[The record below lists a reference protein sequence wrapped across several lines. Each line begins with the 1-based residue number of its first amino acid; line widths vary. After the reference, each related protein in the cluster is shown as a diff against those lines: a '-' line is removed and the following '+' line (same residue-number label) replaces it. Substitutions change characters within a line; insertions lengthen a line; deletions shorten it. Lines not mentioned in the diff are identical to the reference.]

1 MAGGFGGIVTVY
13 RVVAHNDLHS
23 EDTVVADVLNR
34 VCGLPLPDA
43 VSLTR
48 QIGIEG
54 QATVGLAETRD
65 DAEVIAARMLGF
77 GLRPVIERN
86 TP

>member
-1 MAGGFGGIVTVY
+1 VTEF
-13 RVVAHNDLHS
+13 RVVAYNDLRS
-23 EDTVVADVLNR
+23 EDAVVADVLNR

-43 VSLTR
+43 VALTR
-48 QIGIEG
+48 QIGVDG
-54 QATVGLAETRD
+54 HATVGLAATRA

-86 TP
+86 RP

>member
-1 MAGGFGGIVTVY
+1 MTVF
-13 RVVAHNDLHS
+13 RVVAYNDLRS
-23 EDTVVADVLNR
+23 EDLVVADVLNR
-34 VCGLPLPDA
+34 VCGLPLADA
-43 VSLTR
+43 VTLTR
-48 QIGIEG
+48 QIGAEG
-54 QATVGLAETRD
+54 RATVGVAETRA

>member
-1 MAGGFGGIVTVY
+1 VTEF
-13 RVVAHNDLHS
+13 RVVAYNDLRS
-23 EDTVVADVLNR
+23 EDAVVADILNR

-43 VSLTR
+43 VALTR
-48 QIGIEG
+48 QIEVDGK
-54 QATVGLAETRD
+54 ATVGLAATRA

-86 TP
+86 RS

>member
-1 MAGGFGGIVTVY
+1 MTVF
-13 RVVAHNDLHS
+13 RVVAYNDLHS
-23 EDTVVADVLNR
+23 EDMVVADILNR
-34 VCGLPLPDA
+34 VCGLPLTDA

-48 QIGIEG
+48 QIAVAGR
-54 QATVGLAETRD
+54 ATVGLAATRD

>member
-1 MAGGFGGIVTVY
+1 VTVY
-13 RVVAHNDLHS
+13 RVVAYNDLHS

>member
-1 MAGGFGGIVTVY
+1 MTVF
-13 RVVAHNDLHS
+13 RVVAYNDLRN

-34 VCGLPLPDA
+34 VCGPPLADA
-43 VSLTR
+43 VALTR

-54 QATVGLAETRD
+54 KATVGVAETRN

-77 GLRPVIERN
+77 GLLPVIERN